1 MINYVGVKRR
11 FSFIGKKNKSF
22 VYDDYAHHPTEI
34 AATLS
39 AAKSLKNKVIV
50 VFQPHR
56 YTRTKI
62 LIREFIKVLSKV
74 DYLFLLETYSAGEKI
89 IKGATSKDIYSKIL
103 KKNKNTIYLKNIGDL
118 NKLMKPHTMYKNTI
132 VFMGAGSISSI
143 AKKYLNN

>member
-1 MINYVGVKRR
+1 
-11 FSFIGKKNKSF
+11 
-22 VYDDYAHHPTEI
+22 VYDDYSHHPTEI

-56 YTRTKI
+56 YTRTKT

-103 KKNKNTIYLKNIGDL
+103 KKNKNTTYLKNIGDL
-118 NKLMKPHTMYKNTI
+118 NKIMKPYTMNQSTI

>member
-1 MINYVGVKRR
+1 M
-11 FSFIGKKNKSF
+11 
-22 VYDDYAHHPTEI
+22 YDDYAHHPTEI

-89 IKGATSKDIYSKIL
+89 IKGQLQKIYFL
-103 KKNKNTIYLKNIGDL
+103 KY
-118 NKLMKPHTMYKNTI
+118 
-132 VFMGAGSISSI
+132 
-143 AKKYLNN
+143 